1 MTDPGL
7 NRPADS
13 SSAQPSAS
21 ASSGGQTPS
30 DVPQARRV
38 TPHRRIPSL
47 IWLVPILAAV
57 IGLSLFIKS
66 ITDRGP
72 EITISFLKAEGLE
85 AGKTKIKY
93 KDVDIGNVTS
103 VRLSADKTKALAVV
117 RLNKDASSFAVEG
130 SRFWIVRPRVGAG
143 GVSGLGTLLSG
154 AYLGVDAGK
163 SQEAAEEFTGLEVP
177 PPITTDVPG
186 KQFVLH
192 STELGSLDIGS
203 PIYYRRLPVGQV
215 IGFGL
220 DKTGHGI
227 DVLAF
232 VNAPYDRY
240 VTQDTRFWHASG
252 LQIDLTASGLSVDA
266 QSVASVLAGGI
277 AFQEPPGT
285 QLGEAVAEQTE
296 FNLAETQAEA
306 MKNDASAITTLTFFN
321 QSLRG
326 LSVGAPVDFRGV
338 VVGEVISVDIQFDR
352 DKKSFVQPVTLRIYP
367 ERFFKS
373 AARDGP
379 AILAGMVERGFRAQ
393 LRQSSLI
400 TGQLY
405 VAVDFFPKAPAAKL
419 EVAENKVVTLPTM
432 PGGLDE
438 LQAALEEI
446 LGKVRKIPF
455 DTIGRNVDKALVT
468 ADKTLGSADKTLT
481 TINTQ
486 TLVEINRTLAQARD
500 AIARIDKEL
509 TPEARGVLA
518 EARRTLQSTST
529 ALSPDAPLQADVRDT
544 LQELSRTAR
553 SLRNVADYL
562 ERHPEALLRGKP
574 GEVP

>member
-1 MTDPGL
+1 MTDPGHA
-7 NRPADS
+7 P
-13 SSAQPSAS
+13 
-21 ASSGGQTPS
+21 TPTPNA

-66 ITDRGP
+66 LTDRGP

-93 KDVDIGNVTS
+93 KDVDIGNVTG
-103 VRLSADKTKALAVV
+103 VKLSADKSKALAVV
-117 RLNKDASSFAVEG
+117 RLNKDASSFAVQG

-163 SQEAAEEFTGLEVP
+163 SQEAADEFAGLEVP

-186 KQFVLH
+186 KQFILH
-192 STELGSLDIGS
+192 SAELGSIDIGS

-215 IGFGL
+215 IGFEL
-220 DKTGHGI
+220 DKSGHGI
-227 DVLAF
+227 EVLAF

-252 LQIDLTASGLSVDA
+252 LQIELGASGLSVDA

-285 QLGEAVAEQTE
+285 QLGEAVPEQTE
-296 FNLAETQAEA
+296 FKLAENQGEA
-306 MKNDASAITTLTFFN
+306 MKNDASALTAVTYYN

-338 VVGEVISVDIQFDR
+338 VVGEVTAVDMEFDR
-352 DKKSFVQPVTLRIYP
+352 DKKTFVQPVTLRIYP

-373 AARDGP
+373 ATRDSQ
-379 AILAGMVERGFRAQ
+379 AVLAGMVERGFRAQ
-393 LRQSSLI
+393 LRQSSLL

-419 EVAENKVVTLPTM
+419 EANGKTLALPTM

-438 LQAALEEI
+438 LQAAVEEI
-446 LGKVRKIPF
+446 VGKVRKIPF
-455 DTIGRNVDKALVT
+455 DTIGKNVDRALVT
-468 ADKTLGSADKTLT
+468 TDKTLN
-481 TINTQ
+481 TINNQ

>member
-1 MTDPGL
+1 MTDPGPI
-7 NRPADS
+7 RPASDPAPDPVS
-13 SSAQPSAS
+13 KPAP
-21 ASSGGQTPS
+21 

-66 ITDRGP
+66 VTDRGP

-103 VRLSADKTKALAVV
+103 VRLSADKSKALAVV
-117 RLNKDASSFAVEG
+117 RLNKDASSFAVQG

-163 SQEAAEEFTGLEVP
+163 SQEAADEFTGLEVP

-186 KQFVLH
+186 KQFVLQ
-192 STELGSLDIGS
+192 SAELGSLDIGS

-227 DVLAF
+227 EVLAF

-285 QLGEAVAEQTE
+285 QLGEPVAEETE
-296 FNLAETQAEA
+296 FTLAENQAEA
-306 MKNDASAITTLTFFN
+306 MKNDASAITALTFYN

-338 VVGEVISVDIQFDR
+338 VVGEVVSVDIQFDR
-352 DKKSFVQPVTLRIYP
+352 EKKTFVQPVTLRIYP

-373 AARDGP
+373 AARDSQ

-393 LRQSSLI
+393 LRQSSLL

-419 EVAENKVVTLPTM
+419 AVADKTVTLPTM

-438 LQAALEEI
+438 LQAAVEEI
-446 LGKVRKIPF
+446 IGKVRKIPF
-455 DTIGRNVDKALVT
+455 DTIGRNVDKTLVT
-468 ADKTLGSADKTLT
+468 ADKTLT

-486 TLVEINRTLAQARD
+486 TLVEINKTLAQARD
-500 AIARIDKEL
+500 AIARVDKEL

-518 EARRTLQSTST
+518 EARRTLQSAST
-529 ALSPDAPLQADVRDT
+529 TLSPDAPLQADVRDT

>member
-1 MTDPGL
+1 
-7 NRPADS
+7 
-13 SSAQPSAS
+13 
-21 ASSGGQTPS
+21 
-30 DVPQARRV
+30 V
-38 TPHRRIPSL
+38 TPRRRIPSL
-47 IWLVPILAAV
+47 IWLLPILAAV
-57 IGLSLFIKS
+57 IGLSLFVKS
-66 ITDRGP
+66 LTERGP

-85 AGKTKIKY
+85 PGKTKIKY
-93 KDVDIGNVTS
+93 KDVDIGNVTA
-103 VRLSADKTKALAVV
+103 VKLSADKSKALAVV
-117 RLNKDASSFAVEG
+117 RLNKEASSFAVQG

-143 GVSGLGTLLSG
+143 GVSGLGTLFSG

-163 SQEAAEEFTGLEVP
+163 SQEAADEFTGLEVP

-192 STELGSLDIGS
+192 SAELGSLDIGS
-203 PIYYRRLPVGQV
+203 PIYYRRLQVGQV
-215 IGFGL
+215 IGFEL
-220 DKTGHGI
+220 DKSGHGI
-227 DVLAF
+227 EVLAF

-252 LQIDLTASGLSVDA
+252 LQIELGASGLSVDA

-277 AFQEPPGT
+277 AFMEPPGT
-285 QLGEAVAEQTE
+285 TLGEAVPEQTE
-296 FNLAETQAEA
+296 FKLAENQGEA
-306 MKNDASAITTLTFFN
+306 MKNDASAITAVTYYG

-338 VVGEVISVDIQFDR
+338 VVGEVTAIDMEFDR
-352 DKKSFVQPVTLRIYP
+352 EKKSFVQPVTLRIYP
-367 ERFFKS
+367 ERFFKN
-373 AARDGP
+373 ARSDSQS
-379 AILAGMVERGFRAQ
+379 ILAGMVERGFRAQ
-393 LRQSSLI
+393 LRQSSLL

-405 VAVDFFPKAPAAKL
+405 VALDFFPKAPAAKL
-419 EVAENKVVTLPTM
+419 EGNGKLLTMPTM

-438 LQAALEEI
+438 LQAAVEEI
-446 LGKVRKIPF
+446 VGKVRKIPF
-455 DTIGRNVDKALVT
+455 DTIGKNVDRALVT
-468 ADKTLGSADKTLT
+468 TDKTLN
-481 TINTQ
+481 TINNQ

>member
-1 MTDPGL
+1 MTDPG
-7 NRPADS
+7 PA
-13 SSAQPSAS
+13 P
-21 ASSGGQTPS
+21 TPNA
-30 DVPQARRV
+30 DVPEARRV

-57 IGLSLFIKS
+57 IGLSLFVKS
-66 ITDRGP
+66 LTDRGP

-85 AGKTKIKY
+85 PGKTKIKY

-103 VRLSADKTKALAVV
+103 VKLSADKTKALAVV
-117 RLNKDASSFAVEG
+117 RLNKDASSFAVQG

-163 SQEAAEEFTGLEVP
+163 SQEAADEFTGLEVP

-192 STELGSLDIGS
+192 SDELGSLDIGS

-215 IGFGL
+215 IGFEL
-220 DKTGHGI
+220 DKSGHGI
-227 DVLAF
+227 EVLAF

-252 LQIDLTASGLSVDA
+252 LQIELGASGLSVDA

-285 QLGEAVAEQTE
+285 QLGEAVPEQTE
-296 FNLAETQAEA
+296 FKLADNQAAA
-306 MKNDASAITTLTFFN
+306 MKNDASALTAVTYYN

-338 VVGEVISVDIQFDR
+338 VVGEVTAVDIEFDR
-352 DKKSFVQPVTLRIYP
+352 DKKTFVQPVTLRIYP
-367 ERFFKS
+367 ERFFKNATRNS
-373 AARDGP
+373 Q

-393 LRQSSLI
+393 LRQSSLL

-419 EVAENKVVTLPTM
+419 EANGKTLSLPTM

-438 LQAALEEI
+438 LQAAIEEI
-446 LGKVRKIPF
+446 VGKVRKIPF
-455 DTIGRNVDKALVT
+455 DTIGKNVDRALVT
-468 ADKTLGSADKTLT
+468 TDKTLN
-481 TINTQ
+481 TINNQ

>member
-1 MTDPGL
+1 MTDPGP
-7 NRPADS
+7 NS
-13 SSAQPSAS
+13 TSSAPPGANANPSP
-21 ASSGGQTPS
+21 GPS

-38 TPHRRIPSL
+38 TPRRRIPSL

-117 RLNKDASSFAVEG
+117 RLNKDASSFAVQG

-143 GVSGLGTLLSG
+143 GVSGLGTLFSG
-154 AYLGVDAGK
+154 AYLGVDGGK
-163 SQEAAEEFTGLEVP
+163 SQEAADEFVGLEVP
-177 PPITTDVPG
+177 PPITADVPG

-192 STELGSLDIGS
+192 SAELGSLDIGS
-203 PIYYRRLPVGQV
+203 PIYYRRLQVGQV
-215 IGFGL
+215 IGFEL

-227 DVLAF
+227 EVLAF

-252 LQIDLTASGLSVDA
+252 LKIDLTASGLSVDA

-277 AFQEPPGT
+277 AFQEPPDT

-296 FNLAETQAEA
+296 FKLAGDQTEA
-306 MKNDASAITTLTFFN
+306 MKNDASAITAISNFN

-326 LSVGAPVDFRGV
+326 LSVGAPIDFRGV
-338 VVGEVISVDIQFDR
+338 VVGEVVSLDIVFDR
-352 DKKSFVQPVTLRIYP
+352 DKKSFVQPVGLRIYP

-373 AARDGP
+373 ARDGQ
-379 AILAGMVERGFRAQ
+379 AILSGMVDRGFRAQ
-393 LRQSSLI
+393 LRQSSLL

-419 EVAENKVVTLPTM
+419 EIGENKTVTLPTM

-438 LQAALEEI
+438 LQAAVEEI

-455 DTIGRNVDKALVT
+455 DTIGRNVDKALIT
-468 ADKTLGSADKTLT
+468 ADKTLGSADKTLN

-500 AIARIDKEL
+500 AITRIDKEL
-509 TPEARGVLA
+509 TPEARGVLS
-518 EARRTLQSTST
+518 EARRTLQSAST
-529 ALSPDAPLQADVRDT
+529 ALAPDAPLQADVRDT

>member
-1 MTDPGL
+1 
-7 NRPADS
+7 
-13 SSAQPSAS
+13 
-21 ASSGGQTPS
+21 
-30 DVPQARRV
+30 VPEARRV

-66 ITDRGP
+66 LTDRGP
-72 EITISFLKAEGLE
+72 EITISFLKAEGIE
-85 AGKTKIKY
+85 PGKTKIKY

-103 VRLSADKTKALAVV
+103 VKLSADKSKALAVV
-117 RLNKDASSFAVEG
+117 RLNKEASSFAVQG

-163 SQEAAEEFTGLEVP
+163 SQEAADEFTGLEVP

-192 STELGSLDIGS
+192 SAELGSLDIGS

-215 IGFGL
+215 IGFEL
-220 DKTGHGI
+220 DKSGHGI
-227 DVLAF
+227 EVLAF

-252 LQIDLTASGLSVDA
+252 LQIELGASGLSVDA
-266 QSVASVLAGGI
+266 QSMASVLAGGI

-285 QLGEAVAEQTE
+285 QLGEAVPEQTE
-296 FNLAETQAEA
+296 FKLAGNQGEA
-306 MKNDASAITTLTFFN
+306 MKNDASALTAVTYYN

-338 VVGEVISVDIQFDR
+338 VVGEVTAVDIEFDR
-352 DKKSFVQPVTLRIYP
+352 DKKTFVQPVTLRIYP
-367 ERFFKS
+367 ERFFKN
-373 AARDGP
+373 ATRDSQ
-379 AILAGMVERGFRAQ
+379 AVLAGMVERGFRAQ
-393 LRQSSLI
+393 LRQSSLL

-419 EVAENKVVTLPTM
+419 EANGKTLALPTM

-438 LQAALEEI
+438 LQAAVEEI
-446 LGKVRKIPF
+446 VGKVRKIPF
-455 DTIGRNVDKALVT
+455 DAIGKNVDRALVT
-468 ADKTLGSADKTLT
+468 TDKTLN
-481 TINTQ
+481 TINNQ

-500 AIARIDKEL
+500 AITRIDKEL